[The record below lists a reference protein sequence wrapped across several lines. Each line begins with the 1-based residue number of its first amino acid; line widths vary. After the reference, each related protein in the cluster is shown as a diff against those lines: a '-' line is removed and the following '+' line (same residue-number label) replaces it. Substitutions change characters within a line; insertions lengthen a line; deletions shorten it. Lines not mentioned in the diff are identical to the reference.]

1 MKSIQPFDWNQLTKN
16 TWDDMRDDGFKPS
29 SHSPIIDHE
38 IQNDIDELMNSATV
52 AESDNWISANHFY
65 NFDDEEDIDL
75 DIDIDALI
83 SNTSPSNENDD
94 WELPPHENISTEDDN
109 TENLSTDIPKV
120 FDDLLQKKSESENI
134 GKSAGKVDIINSND
148 LSNDYY
154 AAQYFSLA
162 SLHRIRS

>member
-75 DIDIDALI
+75 DIDIDALM
-83 SNTSPSNENDD
+83 SSTLPLEENDD
-94 WELPPHENISTEDDN
+94 WAPPLHKNFNDDIDIDTLISNTYLQTKMMIGSYRLMKISLPKMI
-109 TENLSTDIPKV
+109 I
-120 FDDLLQKKSESENI
+120 QKIYQQIFQKCLMIFFRRNR
-134 GKSAGKVDIINSND
+134 NP
-148 LSNDYY
+148 
-154 AAQYFSLA
+154 
-162 SLHRIRS
+162 RI